1 SASIS
6 LASVSSTS
14 VLAQQTTT
22 TKKPEDK
29 PTTTT
34 HRPTTTTH
42 KAKPTDDSNDDDN
55 DDDNSG
61 SGKTYTGDGTFYST
75 GLNACGTYD
84 KDSDF
89 IAAASHALFDSFP
102 GANGNSNENPI
113 CNKRVRACRQ
123 GQCCTVRITDRC
135 AGCSWGDL
143 DFSPSAFK
151 QMASFDVGRFHDLE
165 WEFI

>member
-22 TKKPEDK
+22 TKEDK

-34 HRPTTTTH
+34 HRTTTTTH
-42 KAKPTDDSNDDDN
+42 KAKPTADSNDDD

-61 SGKTYTGDGTFYST
+61 SSGGKTYNGDGTFYST

-84 KDSDF
+84 KDSDY
-89 IAAASHALFDSFP
+89 IAAADHALFDSFP
-102 GANGNSNENPI
+102 WGA
-113 CNKRVRACRQ
+113 
-123 GQCCTVRITDRC
+123 
-135 AGCSWGDL
+135 L
-143 DFSPSAFK
+143 DFSPDAFE
-151 QMASFDVGRFHDLE
+151 QMAPFSVGRFHDLE
-165 WEFI
+165 WSFL